1 MSLTKKQIVN
11 CLGDKILFRFAIS
24 DDFVITFNERE
35 KLFTF
40 DEIEKV
46 VKSNLDYWKS
56 ISDEVPNNF
65 YSNWQSLSNKI
76 VAIRQY
82 LVV

>member
-1 MSLTKKQIVN
+1 MSLTKKQIAN
-11 CLGDKILFRFAIS
+11 FLSDKILFRFTIS
-24 DDFVITFNERE
+24 DDFIITFNERE

-56 ISDEVPNNF
+56 ISDE
-65 YSNWQSLSNKI
+65 
-76 VAIRQY
+76 A
-82 LVV
+82 